1 MENNTGENQKIG
13 RENTARENNNKK
25 LFTIMK
31 TTYYR
36 MLAIDEVWRATTDR
50 AQEKIKR
57 LAERM
62 PDRIKP
68 LPPKEARELIAAK
81 KEYWKIRDIM

>member
-1 MENNTGENQKIG
+1 
-13 RENTARENNNKK
+13 
-25 LFTIMK
+25 MK
-31 TTYYR
+31 TTYY
-36 MLAIDEVWRATTDR
+36 LVIYNGVVVRATTKI

-81 KEYWKIRDIM
+81 REYWKIQDIM